1 MAFPAVQEPTI
12 ETWDSLD
19 RIPHPKIRT
28 FAAYWQTK
36 RGDRRA
42 PARGD
47 IDPSELGCY
56 LPYMYMLDVV
66 PPGPRFKFRL
76 MGTDSKRSAGFDF
89 TGRFA
94 DEALPP
100 EYYCEMQQEMDDVLR
115 HFVLRYKISDLAW
128 QGRPHARYHRLMMPL
143 SSDQSAV
150 NMLLGV
156 GYMVEAHETPSA
168 AIETGP
174 VLQSRILAGR

>member
-1 MAFPAVQEPTI
+1 MGVPQEPAV

-19 RIPHPKIRT
+19 RIPHPKIRA
-28 FAAYWQTK
+28 FADYWQTK

-47 IDPSELGCY
+47 IDPLELGCY
-56 LPYMYMLDVV
+56 LPYMYMLDAV

-76 MGTDSKRSAGFDF
+76 VGTDSKRSAGFDF

-100 EYYCEMQQEMDDVLR
+100 DYYCEMQQEMDDVLR
-115 HFVLRYKISDLAW
+115 HFVLRYKISDLGW

-143 SSDQSAV
+143 SSDQHAV

-156 GYMVEAHETPSA
+156 GYMIEADETPSA

-174 VLQSRILAGR
+174 VLQSRILVDR